1 VTISRSVLP
10 TTVKEARRS
19 ALWSVYEILWGLPYD
34 LTISKGPHI
43 DCACTNDQPQCPEG
57 DDILACDECGGATE
71 DQKCKGLEDQNNKW
85 KDCDCIEM
93 GDEDEG
99 YNPFSDSDYDM
110 WDRVAAALPPVGSEG
125 NNREHPSGN
134 PTCGGNQVDSI
145 PSKVKTDDGEKSP
158 QELQYMMREG
168 ELFRAQK

>member
-1 VTISRSVLP
+1 VTISLSVLP
-10 TTVKEARRS
+10 MTAGEATRS
-19 ALWSVYEILWGLPYD
+19 ALWLVYKPLGFLVLSD
-34 LTISKGPHI
+34 HSQGAHI
-43 DCACTNDQPQCPEG
+43 DCTCTKDQPQCPEG
-57 DDILACDECGGATE
+57 DDILACDECGGANE
-71 DQKCKGLEDQNNKW
+71 DQKCKGLEDQENKW

-93 GDEDEG
+93 GDADEG
-99 YNPFSDSDYDM
+99 YDPFSDSDYDM